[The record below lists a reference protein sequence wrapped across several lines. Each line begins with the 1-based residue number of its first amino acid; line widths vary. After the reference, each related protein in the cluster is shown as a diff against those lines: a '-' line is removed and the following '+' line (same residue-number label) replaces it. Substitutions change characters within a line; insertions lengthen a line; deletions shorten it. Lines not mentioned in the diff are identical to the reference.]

1 MLKDLLKFAKDSFPA
16 GNYLFKGNNRKTRT
30 ICETWSTLDIGTSIL
45 DKTIWACP
53 NQIIS
58 KIGTISKHNSSL
70 LIISVTQYELNN
82 NKIEHE
88 MRNV

>member
-16 GNYLFKGNNRKTRT
+16 GNYLFKVNNRKTRT
-30 ICETWSTLDIGTSIL
+30 ICETCSTLDIDTSIF
-45 DKTIWACP
+45 DTTIWACP
-53 NQIIS
+53 NQIC